1 MLECADCSIDF
12 LCIHWL
18 VLTFI
23 LNKCVI
29 DILRQGME
37 QELLDSTTLCK
48 HCHASFILKHFA
60 YLAHRYQIHG
70 QWPDKK
76 IWVTEY
82 ADTSLTY
89 SGNLT
94 F

>member
-1 MLECADCSIDF
+1 MSECADCSVDF

-48 HCHASFILKHFA
+48 YYHASF
-60 YLAHRYQIHG
+60 
-70 QWPDKK
+70 
-76 IWVTEY
+76 
-82 ADTSLTY
+82 
-89 SGNLT
+89 
-94 F
+94 